1 MRAPHALAASCVAV
15 SAALLLAACGGGS
28 NKGDDKIKDPGT
40 DVSASAPAP
49 TTASA
54 TPSPTAAGVK
64 RPTITLPPD
73 AKDVFEGT
81 ETGDPVKDA
90 ILADNAGYVLAMDEG
105 VFKGKTTG
113 NLGFYATEKGL
124 ANAISYVQGVH
135 DKGLVWTGTVRFF
148 DRKVTMEGTGDAS
161 VVYCSDESKAFPKH
175 VGTGKVDRGAT
186 TARSY
191 VLYST
196 HAKKSAQGV
205 WQTTDIVS
213 ERGSKQCRP

>member
-1 MRAPHALAASCVAV
+1 MRAPHALAATCVAV
-15 SAALLLAACGGGS
+15 SAALLLSACGGS
-28 NKGDDKIKDPGT
+28 KKDDGKIKDPGA
-40 DVSASAPAP
+40 DVSTSAPAP
-49 TTASA
+49 TSSSA
-54 TPSPTAAGVK
+54 APSPTAAGVK
-64 RPTITLPPD
+64 RPTITLPSD
-73 AKDVFEGT
+73 AKDVFED
-81 ETGDPVKDA
+81 EHTGDPVKDA
-90 ILADNAGYVLAMDEG
+90 VLADNAGYVLAMDEG
-105 VFKGKTTG
+105 VFKGTTTD

-148 DRKVTMEGTGDAS
+148 NRKVTLEGTGDAS

-175 VGTGKVDRGAT
+175 VSTGKVDKGAT

-196 HAKKSAQGV
+196 HAKKSAEGV

-213 ERGSKQCRP
+213 ERGSKQCQP

>member
-1 MRAPHALAASCVAV
+1 MRAPHALAATCVAV
-15 SAALLLAACGGGS
+15 SAALVLTACGGS
-28 NKGDDKIKDPGT
+28 KKDDGKIEDPGK
-40 DVSASAPAP
+40 DVTTSAPAP
-49 TTASA
+49 TTTSA
-54 TPSPTAAGVK
+54 APSPTASGAK
-64 RPTITLPPD
+64 RPVITLPSD
-73 AKDVFEGT
+73 AKDVFEDAH
-81 ETGDPVKDA
+81 TGDPVKDA
-90 ILADNAGYVLAMDEG
+90 VLADNAGYVLAMDEG
-105 VFKGKTTG
+105 VFKGTTTE

-148 DRKVTMEGTGDAS
+148 DRKVTLEDADDAS

-175 VGTGKVDRGAT
+175 VSSGKVDKSAT
-186 TARSY
+186 TSRSY

-213 ERGSKQCRP
+213 ERGSKQCQP